1 MRSLLT
7 DAAVTTV
14 RLVVNPEKMVIAE
27 ARRTATYLS
36 LFGYQVDAVVAN
48 RLLPEAVSDPW
59 FTAWKET
66 HAAHLTAIEAGF
78 APLPVLRAEL
88 AAEELVGLE
97 RLRAF
102 AEVLHADLDPAAV
115 LHRGSTMRIER
126 RGQSHVLGLPLPFA
140 DRDAVELGRRD
151 GELLVRVGSHR
162 RAVVLPDSLQRREV
176 TGATMVDGWLE
187 IGFEP
192 AAEGAQDA
200 EGFSGRTNGEIR
212 EGAL

>member
-1 MRSLLT
+1 
-7 DAAVTTV
+7 
-14 RLVVNPEKMVIAE
+14 
-27 ARRTATYLS
+27 

-48 RLLPEAVSDPW
+48 RMLPEAVSDPW
-59 FTAWKET
+59 FTAWKEA
-66 HAAHLTAIEAGF
+66 HAAHLAAIETGF

-88 AAEELVGLE
+88 AAEELVGLD

-115 LHRGSTMRIER
+115 LHRGRTMRIES
-126 RGQSHVLGLPLPFA
+126 RGGSRLLCLPLPFA
-140 DRDAVELGRRD
+140 DRHEVELGRRD
-151 GELLVRVGSHR
+151 AELLVRVGSHR

-192 AAEGAQDA
+192 VADGPDDA
-200 EGFSGRTNGEIR
+200 RGEERGDEPEREVR